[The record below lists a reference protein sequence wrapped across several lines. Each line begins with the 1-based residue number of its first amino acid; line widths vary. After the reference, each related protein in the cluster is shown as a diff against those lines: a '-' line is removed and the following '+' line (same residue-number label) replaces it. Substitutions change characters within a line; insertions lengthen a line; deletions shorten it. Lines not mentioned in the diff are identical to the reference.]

1 MSVLK
6 NLRSLSSMEF
16 YKNAIELRK
25 AITMWMVRDFGT
37 RRNARSVAS
46 VIKDIDDADNI
57 INHGEVLQRNMP
69 SHTLLRRWMHCSH
82 LCSVKENNM
91 EENIKR
97 EELEAELRVLRSE
110 LQANTSNIGDWKII
124 KALEYQ
130 LTGEET
136 PYDMKKLNAE
146 RQKVRDRIN
155 EIEAEILAIDEVR

>member
-1 MSVLK
+1 M
-6 NLRSLSSMEF
+6 N
-16 YKNAIELRK
+16 Y
-25 AITMWMVRDFGT
+25 
-37 RRNARSVAS
+37 
-46 VIKDIDDADNI
+46 
-57 INHGEVLQRNMP
+57 
-69 SHTLLRRWMHCSH
+69 SH
-82 LCSVKENNM
+82 LCLEQENNM

-136 PYDMKKLNAE
+136 TYDMKKLNAE

-155 EIEAEILAIDEVR
+155 EIEAEILALDEVR

>member
-1 MSVLK
+1 
-6 NLRSLSSMEF
+6 
-16 YKNAIELRK
+16 
-25 AITMWMVRDFGT
+25 
-37 RRNARSVAS
+37 
-46 VIKDIDDADNI
+46 
-57 INHGEVLQRNMP
+57 
-69 SHTLLRRWMHCSH
+69 
-82 LCSVKENNM
+82 M

-136 PYDMKKLNAE
+136 PYDTKKLNAE

-155 EIEAEILAIDEVR
+155 EIEAEILALDEVR

>member
-1 MSVLK
+1 
-6 NLRSLSSMEF
+6 
-16 YKNAIELRK
+16 
-25 AITMWMVRDFGT
+25 
-37 RRNARSVAS
+37 
-46 VIKDIDDADNI
+46 
-57 INHGEVLQRNMP
+57 
-69 SHTLLRRWMHCSH
+69 
-82 LCSVKENNM
+82 M

-155 EIEAEILAIDEVR
+155 EIEAKILALDEVR